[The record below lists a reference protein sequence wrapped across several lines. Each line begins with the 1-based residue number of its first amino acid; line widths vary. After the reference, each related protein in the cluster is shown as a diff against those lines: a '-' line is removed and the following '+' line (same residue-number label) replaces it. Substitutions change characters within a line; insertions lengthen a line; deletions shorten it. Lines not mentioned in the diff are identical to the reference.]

1 MSAREEPD
9 PVEAVRS
16 DIEATRAEMAATV
29 GELSDRLNPKKRIGA
44 ATQDVTDSAKQVAEN
59 AQGLTKDAA
68 TRAEKLAKT
77 GVKRARRLTHGR
89 ERQMVGGTVLVTM
102 LILVWRR
109 RNRRR

>member
-1 MSAREEPD
+1 MSTRGEPD

-16 DIEATRAEMAATV
+16 DIEATRAEMAETV

-44 ATQDVTDSAKQVAEN
+44 ATQDLTDGAKQVAEN

-68 TRAEKLAKT
+68 SKAQKVAKT
-77 GVKRARRLTHGR
+77 GVERARQLTHGR
-89 ERQMVGGTVLVTM
+89 ERQVAGGVLVTM
-102 LILVWRR
+102 LILAWRM